1 MQIEIKP
8 LQRSMK
14 LIGALLI
21 TLSAITPASSIFI
34 IAPGVVQQAG
44 TGALIS
50 FIAGAIVSLLTA
62 FVYAELSSAFP
73 VAGGEYAIIGRVL
86 GPLPGFIVLGLNFVT
101 LILIVTIIPLGIG
114 NYIGVLFPG
123 VPPITAGIV
132 TIMCTTLCGILNLR
146 TNAIIT
152 GVFLAIEMAA
162 LLTLTT
168 LGFTHINRSVTD
180 VLLHPVFLNTNG
192 VLEAASIGIIGMAT
206 AVAIFAY
213 NGYGNPIYLG
223 EEIHEAP
230 KDIGRTILWAL
241 FITIIAEAIPVM
253 AVLIGAPDLKS
264 LFGSQNPFSDFVA
277 ALGGH
282 TLNVAV
288 SLGVALAII
297 NANIAFIVLVG
308 RFLYST
314 GRDHVWAPPI
324 NYAVT
329 RVHKKFHSPWV
340 ATLICGALA
349 CAGCFID
356 MHTLLVLTGTGVI
369 AIYAILCIAVIV
381 GRRKGITSHGHYR
394 MPLYPLPPITAL
406 IALGYVVYANFLDP
420 EVGRPSLWATLAMMA
435 VSAGYYFFVLRRKGD
450 WILRGPDDK

>member
-34 IAPGVVQQAG
+34 IAPSVVQQAG
-44 TGALIS
+44 TGSLIC

-114 NYIGVLFPG
+114 NYIGVLFPN

-132 TIMCTTLCGILNLR
+132 TIMCTTFCGILNLR
-146 TNAIIT
+146 TNAVIT

-162 LLTLTT
+162 LITLTV
-168 LGFTHINRSVTD
+168 LGFAHINRPLMD
-180 VLLHPVFLNTNG
+180 VLLHPVFLNTG
-192 VLEAASIGIIGMAT
+192 GTLEAASVGIIGMAT
-206 AVAIFAY
+206 SVAIFAY

-241 FITIIAEAIPVM
+241 FITIVAEAVPVT
-253 AVLIGAPDLKS
+253 AVLVGAPDLKS

-277 ALGGH
+277 VLGGNS
-282 TLNVAV
+282 LNIAV

-314 GRDHVWAPPI
+314 GRDHVWAHPI

-329 RVHKKFHSPWV
+329 RVHKKFHSPWI
-340 ATLICGALA
+340 ATIICGVLA
-349 CAGCFID
+349 SAGCFIG
-356 MHTLLVLTGTGVI
+356 MHTLLVLTGTAVI
-369 AIYAILCIAVIV
+369 AIYATLCIAVMV
-381 GRRKGITSHGHYR
+381 GRKNGKTNHGHYR
-394 MPLYPLPPITAL
+394 MPLYPLPPIVAL

-420 EVGRPSLWATLAMMA
+420 DIGRPSLLATLAMMA

-450 WILRGPDDK
+450 WVLRGPKE